1 MLQVHTVETAPE
13 KSKEILERV
22 KSNYGFVP
30 NLMGVFAESPEI
42 LQAYLSLSTL
52 FEQTTLTPL
61 ERLIVLLGVSS
72 VNNCGYCMAAH
83 SSMGTAQ
90 NLPDAV
96 IQAVRNNR
104 PIADSKL
111 EVLRQFVLAVTE
123 KRGFI
128 KEEELNLVVR
138 ALDARRFFN
147 PNSAVFIALESRK
160 KRQRLH

>member
-1 MLQVHTVETAPE
+1 
-13 KSKEILERV
+13 
-22 KSNYGFVP
+22 
-30 NLMGVFAESPEI
+30 MGVFAESPEI

-52 FEQTTLTPL
+52 FDQTTLTPL

-104 PIADSKL
+104 PIADPKL
-111 EVLRQFVLAVTE
+111 EALRQFVLAVTE

-128 KEEELNLVVR
+128 KEEELDAFLEAGYTNRNVLEVVL
-138 ALDARRFFN
+138 AVGLKTLSNYTNHIAQTPLDAAFE
-147 PNSAVFIALESRK
+147 PAK
-160 KRQRLH
+160 KRE